1 MEQTWTLSREQRA
14 TVAAR
19 SEKKPSTAGRLM
31 EEGSE
36 RKREAERAAFA
47 MASSGLAMVF
57 ERADGEGG

>member
-1 MEQTWTLSREQRA
+1 
-14 TVAAR
+14 VAAR